1 MQIFTKASILL
12 LTVFTSF
19 AFALPH
25 GRIELPRGNVERD
38 ALPLNPQPL
47 PPGDRIDHV

>member
-12 LTVFTSF
+12 LTVLTSF
-19 AFALPH
+19 AIALPH
-25 GRIELPRGNVERD
+25 GQSELPRGNVERD